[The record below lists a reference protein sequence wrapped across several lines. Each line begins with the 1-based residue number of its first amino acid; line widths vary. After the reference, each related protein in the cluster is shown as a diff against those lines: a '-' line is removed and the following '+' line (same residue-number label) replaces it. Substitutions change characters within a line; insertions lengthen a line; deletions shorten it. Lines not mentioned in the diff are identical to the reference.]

1 MGPRHRFRIVIC
13 GAGIGGLTA
22 AAALSAYPDIDIEI
36 YEAATQL
43 TELGAGIGIFPRPWK
58 VMQILGIED
67 ELLKYSEV
75 ERKEGPVPSFR
86 YRKSDQE
93 PGFDFYTLTTHGN
106 LMLFHRADFQ
116 RVLLARLPKSY
127 GIHLGKRLR
136 DYQQR
141 SFGPIEVVFEDG
153 STTTCDVLIGADGLK
168 SAVRKSLLTEKAAR
182 ARSNGRR
189 GEAASMYDAIDPVWS
204 GTNAYRALIPSEDLR
219 RIAPDHKVYTQ
230 PTQYLGKDGYIIAY
244 SVDHGKYIN
253 FVAFISRHDLEY
265 SLFDGPWF
273 SPVDRTEFTDHFS
286 GWESEVQQLIA
297 CVRQPLRWA
306 IHATKSLPSF
316 VSGNVTLLGDAAHA
330 MTPHQGSGAGQAV
343 EDAYILAT
351 VLGHPSTNRNT
362 IHRALHIFDA
372 IRRPQALQVAARSR
386 RHGQLFTLHD
396 YNFDGL
402 SDDVLSKRLRLLSE
416 EITKGWEW
424 TWTTTV
430 EDEKREALHLV
441 LESQQS

>member
-1 MGPRHRFRIVIC
+1 MHKLKPSYNQPADVLVRPNR
-13 GAGIGGLTA
+13 GI
-22 AAALSAYPDIDIEI
+22 SIRE
-36 YEAATQL
+36 
-43 TELGAGIGIFPRPWK
+43 FPMPP
-58 VMQILGIED
+58 
-67 ELLKYSEV
+67 LK
-75 ERKEGPVPSFR
+75 
-86 YRKSDQE
+86 
-93 PGFDFYTLTTHGN
+93 
-106 LMLFHRADFQ
+106 

-230 PTQYLGKDGYIIAY
+230 PTQYLGKDG
-244 SVDHGKYIN
+244 
-253 FVAFISRHDLEY
+253 
-265 SLFDGPWF
+265 
-273 SPVDRTEFTDHFS
+273 
-286 GWESEVQQLIA
+286 